1 MMRLKSGASKKEEGN
16 NVTNTSD
23 GFVPR
28 YDAGSP
34 SMANSGRIPAQPD
47 APGDVWKGMGGMEPN
62 DDTLSGMEIPLYTV
76 ADGGAADTDAEMAQA
91 LRPPHKR
98 VWLIVLLS
106 ILGVIV
112 VAAVAGFFTA
122 RWYYQDKAAPGI
134 TFAGVSVAG
143 QNRAQLADTV
153 KQAVNATKITVTDQQ
168 GNTVTAS
175 LKDLGVTVN
184 EQQTVSELVS
194 AKNANPFMRI
204 NPFAKQSVKLA
215 ATTDKLALSE
225 YLTGKLI
232 TPDQQAIASTISYD
246 DASSKFVV
254 NAGRGGQ
261 TPVIDTVTKAVDQA
275 IDQPGSVRTASVSY
289 TQTDMPISE
298 AAAAQAA
305 DQANAG
311 LALTVTVNNGDAT
324 TYKIPAATIASWTT
338 TTADP
343 AKGTIAVSYNKQAIS
358 EYMAGELGQHLNQ
371 TKTNQVDLVDASG
384 NVIMTK
390 TKGVNGVAIKDTA
403 TVADQVYSAL
413 SGNRSA
419 TLTVASDVT
428 KFDTEQ
434 QKVTWK
440 IVVDRSKQTATVY
453 NNDQVV
459 QTFNVCTGKTGKHE
473 TTPGNYF
480 IYLKYKVQDMR
491 GSNDDGS
498 RYLTPGVK
506 WISYFNGGQGFH
518 TANWNASGIAS
529 GDPTGHG
536 SHGCVNMNEADAK
549 WIYDNCPEGTLVQVV
564 GAQPTSP
571 VR

>member
-1 MMRLKSGASKKEEGN
+1 MPR
-16 NVTNTSD
+16 NTR
-23 GFVPR
+23 V
-28 YDAGSP
+28 
-34 SMANSGRIPAQPD
+34 PAQPD
-47 APGDVWKGMGGMEPN
+47 VPGDIWKTNLAADAADAADVN
-62 DDTLSGMEIPLYTV
+62 DDTLSGMEIPLYAISDAGNGN
-76 ADGGAADTDAEMAQA
+76 ADDEMATA

-98 VWLIVLLS
+98 PWLRILLIVLAVLA
-106 ILGVIV
+106 

-122 RWYYQDKAAPGI
+122 RWYYQDKAAPGVM
-134 TFAGVSVAG
+134 FAGASVAG
-143 QNRAQLADTV
+143 QNSEQLAATV
-153 KQAVNATKITVTDQQ
+153 KSAVENTKITVTDSQ
-168 GNTVTAS
+168 GNAVTAS
-175 LKDLGVTVN
+175 LKDLGVNVN
-184 EQQTVSELVS
+184 QKQTVSALIA
-194 AKNANPFMRI
+194 AKDSNPFVRI
-204 NPFAKQSVKLA
+204 NPFSKQNVKLS
-215 ATTDKLALSE
+215 ATADKLALSQ

-232 TPDQQAIASTISYD
+232 PNDSQAIASTIAYD
-246 DASSKFVV
+246 QTSQKFTVTV
-254 NAGRGGQ
+254 GRGGQ
-261 TPVIDTVTKAVDQA
+261 APVTDSVVKA
-275 IDQPGSVRTASVSY
+275 IDQALDTPGTTRTANITY

-298 AAAAQAA
+298 AAATTAA

-311 LALTVTVNNGDAT
+311 LGLSITINNGDAT
-324 TYKIPAATIASWTT
+324 TYKIPAATIASWTV

-358 EYMAGELGQHLNQ
+358 DYMNGELGNHLNQ
-371 TKTNQVDLVDASG
+371 TKTNQVDLVDTSG

-390 TKGVNGVAIKDTA
+390 TKGMNGVTIKDTA

-413 SGNRSA
+413 SANRSA

-434 QKVTWK
+434 QTVTWK

-480 IYLKYKVQDMR
+480 IYLKYQVQDMR
-491 GSNDDGS
+491 GTNDDGS
-498 RYLTPGVK
+498 QYLSPGVK
-506 WISYFNGGQGFH
+506 WVSYFNGGQGFH
-518 TANWNASGIAS
+518 TANWNAAGIAS

-549 WIYDNCPEGTLVQVV
+549 WIYDNCPDGTLVQVV
-564 GAQPTSP
+564 GAQPTAP

>member
-1 MMRLKSGASKKEEGN
+1 MDRKGI
-16 NVTNTSD
+16 NVTNTFD
-23 GFVPR
+23 GSVPR
-28 YDAGSP
+28 YGVGGPDMP
-34 SMANSGRIPAQPD
+34 RNTRVPAQPD
-47 APGDVWKGMGGMEPN
+47 APGDIWKTNLAADAADAADVN
-62 DDTLSGMEIPLYTV
+62 DDTLSGMEIPLYAISDAGNGN
-76 ADGGAADTDAEMAQA
+76 ADDDMATA

-98 VWLIVLLS
+98 LWLRILLIVLEVLA
-106 ILGVIV
+106 

-122 RWYYQDKAAPGI
+122 RWYYQDKAAPGVM
-134 TFAGVSVAG
+134 FAGASVAG
-143 QNRAQLADTV
+143 QNSEQLAATV
-153 KQAVNATKITVTDQQ
+153 KSAVENTKITVTDSQ

-175 LKDLGVTVN
+175 LKDLGVNVN
-184 EQQTVSELVS
+184 QKQTVSALIA
-194 AKNANPFMRI
+194 AKDSNPFVRI
-204 NPFAKQSVKLA
+204 NPFSKQNVKLS
-215 ATTDKLALSE
+215 ATADKLALSQ

-232 TPDQQAIASTISYD
+232 PNDSQAIASTIAYD
-246 DASSKFVV
+246 QTSQKFTVTV
-254 NAGRGGQ
+254 GRGGQ
-261 TPVIDTVTKAVDQA
+261 APVTDNVVKA
-275 IDQPGSVRTASVSY
+275 IDQALDTPGTTRTASITY

-298 AAAAQAA
+298 AAATTAA

-311 LALTVTVNNGDAT
+311 LGLSITINNGDAT
-324 TYKIPAATIASWTT
+324 TYKIPAATIASWTV

-358 EYMAGELGQHLNQ
+358 DYMNGELGNHLNQ
-371 TKTNQVDLVDASG
+371 TKTNQVDLVDTSG

-413 SGNRSA
+413 SANRSA

-480 IYLKYKVQDMR
+480 IYLKYQVQDMR
-491 GSNDDGS
+491 GTNDDGS
-498 RYLTPGVK
+498 QYLSKGVK
-506 WISYFNGGQGFH
+506 WVSYFNGGQGFH
-518 TANWNASGIAS
+518 TAGWNAAGIAS

-549 WIYDNCPEGTLVQVV
+549 WIYDNCPDGTLVQVV
-564 GAQPTSP
+564 GAQPTAP

>member
-1 MMRLKSGASKKEEGN
+1 MPR
-16 NVTNTSD
+16 NT
-23 GFVPR
+23 R
-28 YDAGSP
+28 
-34 SMANSGRIPAQPD
+34 MPAQPD
-47 APGDVWKGMGGMEPN
+47 VPGDIWKTNLAADAADAADVN
-62 DDTLSGMEIPLYTV
+62 DDTLSGMEIPLYAISDAGNGN
-76 ADGGAADTDAEMAQA
+76 ADDEMATA

-98 VWLIVLLS
+98 PWLRILLIVLAVLA
-106 ILGVIV
+106 

-122 RWYYQDKAAPGI
+122 RWYYQDKAAPGVM
-134 TFAGVSVAG
+134 FAGASVAG
-143 QNRAQLADTV
+143 QNSEQLAATV
-153 KQAVNATKITVTDQQ
+153 KSAVENTKITVTDSQ
-168 GNTVTAS
+168 GNAVTAS
-175 LKDLGVTVN
+175 LKDLGVNVN
-184 EQQTVSELVS
+184 QKQTVSALIA
-194 AKNANPFMRI
+194 AKDSNPFVRI
-204 NPFAKQSVKLA
+204 NPFSKQNVKLS
-215 ATTDKLALSE
+215 ATADKLALSQ

-232 TPDQQAIASTISYD
+232 PNDSQAIASTIAYD
-246 DASSKFVV
+246 QTSQKFTVTV
-254 NAGRGGQ
+254 GRGGQ
-261 TPVIDTVTKAVDQA
+261 APVTDSVVKAMDQA
-275 IDQPGSVRTASVSY
+275 LDTPGTTRTASITY

-298 AAAAQAA
+298 AAATTAA

-311 LALTVTVNNGDAT
+311 LGLSITINNGDAT
-324 TYKIPAATIASWTT
+324 TYKIPAATIASWTV

-358 EYMAGELGQHLNQ
+358 DYMNGELCNHLNQ
-371 TKTNQVDLVDASG
+371 TKTNQVDLVDTSG

-390 TKGVNGVAIKDTA
+390 TKGMNGVTIKDTA

-413 SGNRSA
+413 SANRSA

-434 QKVTWK
+434 QTVTWK

-480 IYLKYKVQDMR
+480 IYLKYQVQDMR
-491 GSNDDGS
+491 GTNDDGS
-498 RYLTPGVK
+498 QYLSPGVK
-506 WISYFNGGQGFH
+506 WVSYFNGGQGFH
-518 TANWNASGIAS
+518 TANWNAAGIAS

-549 WIYDNCPEGTLVQVV
+549 WIYDNCPDGTLVQVV
-564 GAQPTSP
+564 GAQPTAP

>member
-1 MMRLKSGASKKEEGN
+1 MDRKGI
-16 NVTNTSD
+16 NVTNTFD
-23 GFVPR
+23 GSVPR
-28 YDAGSP
+28 YGVGGPDMP
-34 SMANSGRIPAQPD
+34 RNTRVPAQPD
-47 APGDVWKGMGGMEPN
+47 VPGDIWKTNLAADAADAADVN
-62 DDTLSGMEIPLYTV
+62 DDTLSGMEIPLYAISDAGNGN
-76 ADGGAADTDAEMAQA
+76 ADDEMATA

-98 VWLIVLLS
+98 LWLRILLIVLAVLA
-106 ILGVIV
+106 

-122 RWYYQDKAAPGI
+122 RWYYQDKAAPGVM
-134 TFAGVSVAG
+134 FAGASVAG
-143 QNRAQLADTV
+143 QNSEQLAATV
-153 KQAVNATKITVTDQQ
+153 KSAVENTKITVTDSQ
-168 GNTVTAS
+168 GNAVTAS
-175 LKDLGVTVN
+175 LKDLGVNVN
-184 EQQTVSELVS
+184 QKQTVSALIA
-194 AKNANPFMRI
+194 AKDSNPFVRI
-204 NPFAKQSVKLA
+204 NPFNKQNVKLS
-215 ATTDKLALSE
+215 ATADKLALSQ

-232 TPDQQAIASTISYD
+232 PNDSQAIASTIAYD
-246 DASSKFVV
+246 QTSQKFTVTV
-254 NAGRGGQ
+254 GRGGQ
-261 TPVIDTVTKAVDQA
+261 APVTDNVVKA
-275 IDQPGSVRTASVSY
+275 IDQALDTPGTTRTASITY

-298 AAAAQAA
+298 AAATTAA

-311 LALTVTVNNGDAT
+311 LGLSITINNGDAT
-324 TYKIPAATIASWTT
+324 TYKIPAATIASWTV

-358 EYMAGELGQHLNQ
+358 DYMNGELGNHLNQ
-371 TKTNQVDLVDASG
+371 TKTNQVDLVDTSG

-413 SGNRSA
+413 SANRSA

-480 IYLKYKVQDMR
+480 IYLKYQVQDMR
-491 GSNDDGS
+491 GTNDDGS
-498 RYLTPGVK
+498 QYLSKGVK
-506 WISYFNGGQGFH
+506 WVSYFNGGQGFH
-518 TANWNASGIAS
+518 TAGWNAAGIAS

-549 WIYDNCPEGTLVQVV
+549 WIYDNCPDGTLVQVV
-564 GAQPTSP
+564 GAQPTAP

>member
-1 MMRLKSGASKKEEGN
+1 MDRKGI
-16 NVTNTSD
+16 NVTNTFD
-23 GFVPR
+23 GSVPR
-28 YDAGSP
+28 YGVGGPDMP
-34 SMANSGRIPAQPD
+34 RNTRVPVQPD
-47 APGDVWKGMGGMEPN
+47 VPGDIWKTNLAADAADAADVN
-62 DDTLSGMEIPLYTV
+62 DDTLSGMEIPLYAISDAGNGN
-76 ADGGAADTDAEMAQA
+76 ADDEMATA

-98 VWLIVLLS
+98 PWLRILLIVLAVLA
-106 ILGVIV
+106 

-122 RWYYQDKAAPGI
+122 RWYYQDKAAPGVM
-134 TFAGVSVAG
+134 FAGASVAG
-143 QNRAQLADTV
+143 QNSEQLAATV
-153 KQAVNATKITVTDQQ
+153 KSAVENTKITVTDSQ
-168 GNTVTAS
+168 GNAVTAS
-175 LKDLGVTVN
+175 LKDLGVNVN
-184 EQQTVSELVS
+184 QKQTVSALIA
-194 AKNANPFMRI
+194 AKDSNPFVRI
-204 NPFAKQSVKLA
+204 NPFSKQNVKLS
-215 ATTDKLALSE
+215 ATADKLALSQ

-232 TPDQQAIASTISYD
+232 PNDSQAIASTIAYD
-246 DASSKFVV
+246 QTSQKFTVTV
-254 NAGRGGQ
+254 GRGGQ
-261 TPVIDTVTKAVDQA
+261 APVTDSVVKA
-275 IDQPGSVRTASVSY
+275 IDQALDTPGTTRTASITY

-298 AAAAQAA
+298 AAATTAA

-311 LALTVTVNNGDAT
+311 LGLSITINNGDAT
-324 TYKIPAATIASWTT
+324 TYKIPAATIASWTV

-358 EYMAGELGQHLNQ
+358 DYMNGELGNHLNQ
-371 TKTNQVDLVDASG
+371 TKTNQVDLVDTSG

-390 TKGVNGVAIKDTA
+390 TKGMNGVTIKDTA

-413 SGNRSA
+413 SANRSA

-434 QKVTWK
+434 QTVTWK

-480 IYLKYKVQDMR
+480 IYLKYQVQDMR
-491 GSNDDGS
+491 GTNDDGS
-498 RYLTPGVK
+498 QYLSPGVK
-506 WISYFNGGQGFH
+506 WVSYFNGGQGFH
-518 TANWNASGIAS
+518 TANWNAAGIAS

-549 WIYDNCPEGTLVQVV
+549 WIYDNCPDGTLVQVV
-564 GAQPTSP
+564 GAQPTAP

>member
-1 MMRLKSGASKKEEGN
+1 
-16 NVTNTSD
+16 
-23 GFVPR
+23 
-28 YDAGSP
+28 
-34 SMANSGRIPAQPD
+34 MANSGRIPAQPD
-47 APGDVWKGMGGMEPN
+47 APGDVWKGIGGMEPN
-62 DDTLSGMEIPLYTV
+62 DDTLSGMEIPLYNV

-168 GNTVTAS
+168 SNTVTAS

-261 TPVIDTVTKAVDQA
+261 TPVIDTVTKAVDQS

>member
-1 MMRLKSGASKKEEGN
+1 
-16 NVTNTSD
+16 
-23 GFVPR
+23 
-28 YDAGSP
+28 
-34 SMANSGRIPAQPD
+34 MANFGRIPAQPD

-358 EYMAGELGQHLNQ
+358 EYMAGELGRHLNQ

>member
-1 MMRLKSGASKKEEGN
+1 MDRKGI
-16 NVTNTSD
+16 NVTNTFD
-23 GFVPR
+23 GSVPR
-28 YDAGSP
+28 YGVGGPDMP
-34 SMANSGRIPAQPD
+34 RNTRVPAQPD
-47 APGDVWKGMGGMEPN
+47 APGDIWKTNLAADAADAADVN
-62 DDTLSGMEIPLYTV
+62 DDTLSGMEIPLYAISDAGNGN
-76 ADGGAADTDAEMAQA
+76 ADDDMATA

-98 VWLIVLLS
+98 LWLRILLIVLAVLA
-106 ILGVIV
+106 

-122 RWYYQDKAAPGI
+122 RWYYQDKAAPGVM
-134 TFAGVSVAG
+134 FAGASVAG
-143 QNRAQLADTV
+143 QNSEQLAATV
-153 KQAVNATKITVTDQQ
+153 KSAVENTKITVTDSQ
-168 GNTVTAS
+168 GNAVTAS
-175 LKDLGVTVN
+175 LKDLGVNVN
-184 EQQTVSELVS
+184 QKQTVSALIA
-194 AKNANPFMRI
+194 AKDSNPFVRI
-204 NPFAKQSVKLA
+204 NPFSKQNVKLS
-215 ATTDKLALSE
+215 ATADKLALSQ

-232 TPDQQAIASTISYD
+232 PNDSQAIASTIAYD
-246 DASSKFVV
+246 QTSQKFTVTV
-254 NAGRGGQ
+254 GRGGQ
-261 TPVIDTVTKAVDQA
+261 APVTDNVVKA
-275 IDQPGSVRTASVSY
+275 IDQALDTPGTTRTASITY

-298 AAAAQAA
+298 AAATTAA

-311 LALTVTVNNGDAT
+311 LGLSITINNGDAT
-324 TYKIPAATIASWTT
+324 TYKIPVATIASWTV

-358 EYMAGELGQHLNQ
+358 DYMNGELGNHLNQ
-371 TKTNQVDLVDASG
+371 TKTNQVDLVDTSG

-413 SGNRSA
+413 SANRSA

-480 IYLKYKVQDMR
+480 IYLKYQVQDMR
-491 GSNDDGS
+491 GTNDDGS
-498 RYLTPGVK
+498 QYLSKGVK
-506 WISYFNGGQGFH
+506 WVSYFNGGQGFH
-518 TANWNASGIAS
+518 TAGWNAAGIAS

-549 WIYDNCPEGTLVQVV
+549 WIYDNCPDGTLVQVV
-564 GAQPTSP
+564 GAQPTAP

>member
-1 MMRLKSGASKKEEGN
+1 MDRKGI
-16 NVTNTSD
+16 NVTNTFD
-23 GFVPR
+23 GSVPR
-28 YDAGSP
+28 YGVGGPDMP
-34 SMANSGRIPAQPD
+34 RNTRVPAQPD
-47 APGDVWKGMGGMEPN
+47 APGDIWKTNLAADAADAADVN
-62 DDTLSGMEIPLYTV
+62 DDTLSGMEIPLYAISDAGNGN
-76 ADGGAADTDAEMAQA
+76 ADDDMATA

-98 VWLIVLLS
+98 LWLRILLIVLAVLA
-106 ILGVIV
+106 

-122 RWYYQDKAAPGI
+122 RWYYQDKAAPGVM
-134 TFAGVSVAG
+134 FAGASVAG
-143 QNRAQLADTV
+143 QNSEQLAATV
-153 KQAVNATKITVTDQQ
+153 KSAVENTKITVTDSQ

-175 LKDLGVTVN
+175 LKDLGVNVN
-184 EQQTVSELVS
+184 QKQTVSALIA
-194 AKNANPFMRI
+194 AKDSNPFVRI
-204 NPFAKQSVKLA
+204 NPFSKQNVKLS
-215 ATTDKLALSE
+215 ATADKLALSQ

-232 TPDQQAIASTISYD
+232 PNDSQAIASTIAYD
-246 DASSKFVV
+246 QTSQKFTVTV
-254 NAGRGGQ
+254 GRGGQ
-261 TPVIDTVTKAVDQA
+261 APVTDNVVKA
-275 IDQPGSVRTASVSY
+275 IDQALDTPGTTRTASITY

-298 AAAAQAA
+298 AAATTAA

-311 LALTVTVNNGDAT
+311 LGLSITINNGDAT
-324 TYKIPAATIASWTT
+324 TYKIPAATIASWTV

-358 EYMAGELGQHLNQ
+358 DYMNGELGNHLNQ
-371 TKTNQVDLVDASG
+371 TKTNQVDLVDTSG

-413 SGNRSA
+413 SANRSA

-434 QKVTWK
+434 QTVTWK

-480 IYLKYKVQDMR
+480 IYLKYQVQDMR
-491 GSNDDGS
+491 GTNDDGS
-498 RYLTPGVK
+498 QYLSPGVK
-506 WISYFNGGQGFH
+506 WVSYFNGGQGFH
-518 TANWNASGIAS
+518 TANWNAAGIAS

-549 WIYDNCPEGTLVQVV
+549 WIYDNCPDGTLVQVV
-564 GAQPTSP
+564 GAQPTAP

>member
-1 MMRLKSGASKKEEGN
+1 MDRKGI
-16 NVTNTSD
+16 NVTNTFD
-23 GFVPR
+23 GSVPR
-28 YDAGSP
+28 YGVGGPDMP
-34 SMANSGRIPAQPD
+34 RNTRVPAQPD
-47 APGDVWKGMGGMEPN
+47 APGDIWKTNLAADAADAADVN
-62 DDTLSGMEIPLYTV
+62 DDTLSGMEIPLYAISYAGNGN
-76 ADGGAADTDAEMAQA
+76 ADDDMATA

-98 VWLIVLLS
+98 LWLRILLIVLAVLA
-106 ILGVIV
+106 

-122 RWYYQDKAAPGI
+122 RWYYQDKAAPGVM
-134 TFAGVSVAG
+134 FAGASVAG
-143 QNRAQLADTV
+143 HNSEQLAATV
-153 KQAVNATKITVTDQQ
+153 KSAVENTKITVTDSQ

-175 LKDLGVTVN
+175 LKDLGVNVN
-184 EQQTVSELVS
+184 QKQTVSALIA
-194 AKNANPFMRI
+194 AKDSNPFVRI
-204 NPFAKQSVKLA
+204 NPFSKQNVKLS
-215 ATTDKLALSE
+215 ATADKLALSQ

-232 TPDQQAIASTISYD
+232 PNDSQAIASTIAYD
-246 DASSKFVV
+246 QTSQKFTVTV
-254 NAGRGGQ
+254 GRGGQ
-261 TPVIDTVTKAVDQA
+261 APVTDSVVKA
-275 IDQPGSVRTASVSY
+275 IDQALDTPGTTRTASITY

-298 AAAAQAA
+298 AAATTAA

-311 LALTVTVNNGDAT
+311 LGLSITINNGDAT
-324 TYKIPAATIASWTT
+324 TYKIPVATIASWTV

-358 EYMAGELGQHLNQ
+358 DYMNGELGNHLNQ
-371 TKTNQVDLVDASG
+371 TKTNQVDLVDTSG

-413 SGNRSA
+413 SANRSA

-480 IYLKYKVQDMR
+480 IYLKYQVQDMR
-491 GSNDDGS
+491 GTNDDGS
-498 RYLTPGVK
+498 QYLSKGVK
-506 WISYFNGGQGFH
+506 WVSYFNGGQGFH
-518 TANWNASGIAS
+518 TAGWNAAGIAS

-549 WIYDNCPEGTLVQVV
+549 WIYDNCPDGTLVQVV
-564 GAQPTSP
+564 GAQPTAP

>member
-1 MMRLKSGASKKEEGN
+1 MPR
-16 NVTNTSD
+16 NTR
-23 GFVPR
+23 V
-28 YDAGSP
+28 
-34 SMANSGRIPAQPD
+34 PAQPD
-47 APGDVWKGMGGMEPN
+47 VPGDIWKTNLAADAADAADVN
-62 DDTLSGMEIPLYTV
+62 DDTLSGMEIPLYAISDAGNGN
-76 ADGGAADTDAEMAQA
+76 ADDDMATA

-98 VWLIVLLS
+98 LWLRILLIVLAVLA
-106 ILGVIV
+106 

-122 RWYYQDKAAPGI
+122 RWYYQDKAAPGVM
-134 TFAGVSVAG
+134 FAGASVAG
-143 QNRAQLADTV
+143 QNSEQLAATV
-153 KQAVNATKITVTDQQ
+153 KSAVENTKITVTDSQ
-168 GNTVTAS
+168 GNAVTAS
-175 LKDLGVTVN
+175 LKDLGVNVN
-184 EQQTVSELVS
+184 QKQTVSALIA
-194 AKNANPFMRI
+194 AKDSNPFVRI
-204 NPFAKQSVKLA
+204 NPFSKQNVKLS
-215 ATTDKLALSE
+215 ATADKLALSQ

-232 TPDQQAIASTISYD
+232 PNDSQAIASTIAYD
-246 DASSKFVV
+246 QTSQKFTVTV
-254 NAGRGGQ
+254 GRGGQ
-261 TPVIDTVTKAVDQA
+261 APVTDSVVKA
-275 IDQPGSVRTASVSY
+275 IDQALDTPGTTRTASITY

-298 AAAAQAA
+298 AAATTAA

-311 LALTVTVNNGDAT
+311 LGLSITINNGDAT
-324 TYKIPAATIASWTT
+324 TYKIPAATIASWTV

-358 EYMAGELGQHLNQ
+358 DYMNGELGNHLNQ
-371 TKTNQVDLVDASG
+371 TKTNQVDLVDTSG

-390 TKGVNGVAIKDTA
+390 TKGMNGVTIKDTA

-413 SGNRSA
+413 SANRSA

-434 QKVTWK
+434 QTVTWK

-480 IYLKYKVQDMR
+480 IYLKYQVQDMR
-491 GSNDDGS
+491 GTNDDGS
-498 RYLTPGVK
+498 QYLSPGVK
-506 WISYFNGGQGFH
+506 WVSYFNGGQGFH
-518 TANWNASGIAS
+518 TANWNAAGIAS

-549 WIYDNCPEGTLVQVV
+549 WIYDNCPDGTLVQVV
-564 GAQPTSP
+564 GAQPTAP

>member
-1 MMRLKSGASKKEEGN
+1 MDRKGI
-16 NVTNTSD
+16 NVTNTFD
-23 GFVPR
+23 GSVPR
-28 YDAGSP
+28 YGVGGPDMP
-34 SMANSGRIPAQPD
+34 RKTRVPAQPD
-47 APGDVWKGMGGMEPN
+47 APGDIWKTNLAADAADAADVN
-62 DDTLSGMEIPLYTV
+62 DDTLSGMEIPLYAISDAGNGD
-76 ADGGAADTDAEMAQA
+76 ADDEMATA

-98 VWLIVLLS
+98 LWLRILLIVFAVLA
-106 ILGVIV
+106 

-122 RWYYQDKAAPGI
+122 RWYYQDKAAPGVM
-134 TFAGVSVAG
+134 FAGASVAG
-143 QNRAQLADTV
+143 QNSEQLAATV
-153 KQAVNATKITVTDQQ
+153 KSAVENTKITVTDSQ

-175 LKDLGVTVN
+175 LKDLGVNVN
-184 EQQTVSELVS
+184 QKQTVSALIA
-194 AKNANPFMRI
+194 AKDSNPFVRI
-204 NPFAKQSVKLA
+204 NPFSKQNVKLV
-215 ATTDKLALSE
+215 ATADKLALSQ

-232 TPDQQAIASTISYD
+232 PNDSQAIASTIAYD
-246 DASSKFVV
+246 QMSQKFTVTV
-254 NAGRGGQ
+254 GRGGQ
-261 TPVIDTVTKAVDQA
+261 APVTDNVVKA
-275 IDQPGSVRTASVSY
+275 IDQALDTPGTTRTASITY

-298 AAAAQAA
+298 AAATTAA

-311 LALTVTVNNGDAT
+311 LGLSITINNGDAT
-324 TYKIPAATIASWTT
+324 TYKIPAATIASWTV

-358 EYMAGELGQHLNQ
+358 DYMNGELGNHLNQ
-371 TKTNQVDLVDASG
+371 TKTNQVDLVDTSG

-390 TKGVNGVAIKDTA
+390 TKGVNGVTIKDTA

-413 SGNRSA
+413 SANRSA

-434 QKVTWK
+434 QTVTWK

-480 IYLKYKVQDMR
+480 IYLKYQVQDMR
-491 GSNDDGS
+491 GTNDDGS
-498 RYLTPGVK
+498 QYLTKGVK

-518 TANWNASGIAS
+518 TAGWNAAGIAS

-549 WIYDNCPEGTLVQVV
+549 WIYDNCPDGTLVQVV
-564 GAQPTSP
+564 GAQPTAP

>member
-1 MMRLKSGASKKEEGN
+1 M
-16 NVTNTSD
+16 TNTFD
-23 GFVPR
+23 GSVPR
-28 YDAGSP
+28 YGVGGPDMP
-34 SMANSGRIPAQPD
+34 RNTRVPAQRD
-47 APGDVWKGMGGMEPN
+47 APGDIWKTNLAADAADLN
-62 DDTLSGMEIPLYTV
+62 DDTLSGMEIPLYAISDAGNGD
-76 ADGGAADTDAEMAQA
+76 ADDDMATA

-98 VWLIVLLS
+98 LWLRILLIVFAVL
-106 ILGVIV
+106 V

-122 RWYYQDKAAPGI
+122 RWYYQDKAAPGVM
-134 TFAGVSVAG
+134 FAGASVAG
-143 QNRAQLADTV
+143 QNSEQLAATV
-153 KQAVNATKITVTDQQ
+153 KSAVENTKITVTDSQ
-168 GNTVTAS
+168 GNTITAS
-175 LKDLGVTVN
+175 LKDLGVNVN
-184 EQQTVSELVS
+184 QKQTVSALIA
-194 AKNANPFMRI
+194 AKDSNPFVRI
-204 NPFAKQSVKLA
+204 NPFNKQNVKLV
-215 ATTDKLALSE
+215 ATTDKLALSQ

-232 TPDQQAIASTISYD
+232 PNDSQAIASTIAYD
-246 DASSKFVV
+246 QTSQKFTVTV
-254 NAGRGGQ
+254 GRGGQ
-261 TPVIDTVTKAVDQA
+261 APVTDNVVKA
-275 IDQPGSVRTASVSY
+275 IDQALDTPGTTRTASITY

-298 AAAAQAA
+298 AAATTAA

-311 LALTVTVNNGDAT
+311 LGLSITINNGDAT
-324 TYKIPAATIASWTT
+324 TYKIPVATIASWTV

-358 EYMAGELGQHLNQ
+358 DYMNGELGNHLNQ
-371 TKTNQVDLVDASG
+371 TKTNQVDLVDTSG
-384 NVIMTK
+384 NVIMTR

-413 SGNRSA
+413 SANRSA

-480 IYLKYKVQDMR
+480 IYLKYQVQDMR
-491 GSNDDGS
+491 GTNDDGS
-498 RYLTPGVK
+498 QYLSKGVK
-506 WISYFNGGQGFH
+506 WVSYFNGGQGFH
-518 TANWNASGIAS
+518 TAGWNAAGIAS

-549 WIYDNCPEGTLVQVV
+549 WIYDNCPDGTLVQVV
-564 GAQPTSP
+564 GAQPTAP

>member
-1 MMRLKSGASKKEEGN
+1 
-16 NVTNTSD
+16 
-23 GFVPR
+23 
-28 YDAGSP
+28 
-34 SMANSGRIPAQPD
+34 MANSDRIPAQPD
-47 APGDVWKGMGGMEPN
+47 APGDVWKGIGGMEPN
-62 DDTLSGMEIPLYTV
+62 DDTLSGMEIPLYAV

-246 DASSKFVV
+246 DVSSKFVV

-343 AKGTIAVSYNKQAIS
+343 AKGTIAVSYNKQAIN

-498 RYLTPGVK
+498 QYLTPGVK

>member
-1 MMRLKSGASKKEEGN
+1 MDRKGI
-16 NVTNTSD
+16 NVTNTFD
-23 GFVPR
+23 GSVPR
-28 YDAGSP
+28 YGVGGPDMP
-34 SMANSGRIPAQPD
+34 RKTRVPAQPD
-47 APGDVWKGMGGMEPN
+47 APGDIWKTNLAADAADAADVN
-62 DDTLSGMEIPLYTV
+62 DDTLSGMEIPLYAISDAGNGD
-76 ADGGAADTDAEMAQA
+76 ADDEMATA

-98 VWLIVLLS
+98 LWLRILLIVFAVLA
-106 ILGVIV
+106 

-122 RWYYQDKAAPGI
+122 RWYYQDKAAPGVM
-134 TFAGVSVAG
+134 FAGASVAG
-143 QNRAQLADTV
+143 QNSEQLAATV
-153 KQAVNATKITVTDQQ
+153 KSAVENTKITVTDSQ

-175 LKDLGVTVN
+175 LKDLGVNVN
-184 EQQTVSELVS
+184 QKQTVSALIA
-194 AKNANPFMRI
+194 AKDSNPFVRI
-204 NPFAKQSVKLA
+204 NPFSKQNVKLV
-215 ATTDKLALSE
+215 ATADKLALSQ

-232 TPDQQAIASTISYD
+232 PNDSQAIASTIAYD
-246 DASSKFVV
+246 QTSQKFTVTV
-254 NAGRGGQ
+254 GRGGQ
-261 TPVIDTVTKAVDQA
+261 APVTDNVVKA
-275 IDQPGSVRTASVSY
+275 IDQALDTPGTTRTASITY

-298 AAAAQAA
+298 AAATTAA

-311 LALTVTVNNGDAT
+311 LGLSITINNGDAT
-324 TYKIPAATIASWTT
+324 TYKIPAATIASWTV

-343 AKGTIAVSYNKQAIS
+343 AKGTIAVSYDKQAIS
-358 EYMAGELGQHLNQ
+358 DYMNGELGNHLNQ
-371 TKTNQVDLVDASG
+371 TKTNQVDLVDTSG

-390 TKGVNGVAIKDTA
+390 TKGVNGVTIKDTA

-413 SGNRSA
+413 SANRSA

-434 QKVTWK
+434 QTVTWK

-480 IYLKYKVQDMR
+480 IYLKYQVQDMR
-491 GSNDDGS
+491 GTNDDGS
-498 RYLTPGVK
+498 QYLTKGVK

-518 TANWNASGIAS
+518 TAGWNAAGIAS

-549 WIYDNCPEGTLVQVV
+549 WIYDNCPDGTLVQVV
-564 GAQPTSP
+564 GAQPTAP

>member
-1 MMRLKSGASKKEEGN
+1 M
-16 NVTNTSD
+16 TNTSD

-28 YDAGSP
+28 YGAGSP

-47 APGDVWKGMGGMEPN
+47 APGDVWKGIGGMEPN

>member
-1 MMRLKSGASKKEEGN
+1 MPR
-16 NVTNTSD
+16 NTR
-23 GFVPR
+23 V
-28 YDAGSP
+28 
-34 SMANSGRIPAQPD
+34 PAQPD
-47 APGDVWKGMGGMEPN
+47 VPGDIWKTNLAADAADAADVN
-62 DDTLSGMEIPLYTV
+62 DDTLSGMEIPLYAISDAGNGN
-76 ADGGAADTDAEMAQA
+76 ADDEMATA

-98 VWLIVLLS
+98 PWLRILLIVLAVLA
-106 ILGVIV
+106 

-122 RWYYQDKAAPGI
+122 RWYYQDKAAPGVM
-134 TFAGVSVAG
+134 FAGASVAG
-143 QNRAQLADTV
+143 QNSEQLAATV
-153 KQAVNATKITVTDQQ
+153 KSAVENTKITVTDSQ
-168 GNTVTAS
+168 GNAVTAS
-175 LKDLGVTVN
+175 LKDLGVNVN
-184 EQQTVSELVS
+184 QKQTVSALIA
-194 AKNANPFMRI
+194 AKDSNPFVRI
-204 NPFAKQSVKLA
+204 NPFSKQNVKLS
-215 ATTDKLALSE
+215 ATADKLALSQ

-232 TPDQQAIASTISYD
+232 PNDSQAIASTIAYD
-246 DASSKFVV
+246 QTSQKFTVTV
-254 NAGRGGQ
+254 GRGGQ
-261 TPVIDTVTKAVDQA
+261 APVTDSVVKA
-275 IDQPGSVRTASVSY
+275 IDQALDTPGTTRTANITY

-298 AAAAQAA
+298 AAATTAA

-311 LALTVTVNNGDAT
+311 LGLSITINNGDAT
-324 TYKIPAATIASWTT
+324 TYKIPAATIASWTV

-358 EYMAGELGQHLNQ
+358 DYMNGELGNHLNQ
-371 TKTNQVDLVDASG
+371 TKTNQVDLVDTSG

-390 TKGVNGVAIKDTA
+390 TKGMNGVTIKDTA

-413 SGNRSA
+413 SANRSA

-434 QKVTWK
+434 QTVTWK

-480 IYLKYKVQDMR
+480 IYLKYQVQDMR
-491 GSNDDGS
+491 GTNDDGS
-498 RYLTPGVK
+498 QYLSSGVK
-506 WISYFNGGQGFH
+506 WVSYFNGGQGFH
-518 TANWNASGIAS
+518 TASWNAAGIAS

-549 WIYDNCPEGTLVQVV
+549 WIYDNCPDGTLVQVV
-564 GAQPTSP
+564 GAQPTAP

>member
-1 MMRLKSGASKKEEGN
+1 
-16 NVTNTSD
+16 
-23 GFVPR
+23 
-28 YDAGSP
+28 
-34 SMANSGRIPAQPD
+34 MANFGRIPAQPD

-62 DDTLSGMEIPLYTV
+62 DDTLSGMEIPLYAV

-143 QNRAQLADTV
+143 RNRAQLADTV

-194 AKNANPFMRI
+194 AKNVNPFMRI

-311 LALTVTVNNGDAT
+311 LALTVTVNNGDVT

-343 AKGTIAVSYNKQAIS
+343 AKGTIAVSYNKQAIN

-498 RYLTPGVK
+498 QYLTPGVK

>member
-1 MMRLKSGASKKEEGN
+1 MDRKGI
-16 NVTNTSD
+16 NVTNTFD
-23 GFVPR
+23 GSVPR
-28 YDAGSP
+28 YGVGGPDMP
-34 SMANSGRIPAQPD
+34 RKTRVPAQPD
-47 APGDVWKGMGGMEPN
+47 APGDIWKTNLAADAADVN
-62 DDTLSGMEIPLYTV
+62 DDTLSGMEIPLYAISDAGNGD
-76 ADGGAADTDAEMAQA
+76 ADDEMATA

-98 VWLIVLLS
+98 LWLRILLIVFAVLA
-106 ILGVIV
+106 

-122 RWYYQDKAAPGI
+122 RWYYQDKAAPGVM
-134 TFAGVSVAG
+134 FAGASVAG
-143 QNRAQLADTV
+143 QNSEQLAATV
-153 KQAVNATKITVTDQQ
+153 KSAVENTKITVTDSQ

-175 LKDLGVTVN
+175 LKDLGVNVN
-184 EQQTVSELVS
+184 QKQTVSALIA
-194 AKNANPFMRI
+194 AKDSNPFVRS
-204 NPFAKQSVKLA
+204 NPFSKQNVKLV
-215 ATTDKLALSE
+215 ATTDKLALSQ

-232 TPDQQAIASTISYD
+232 PNDSQAIASTIAYD
-246 DASSKFVV
+246 QTSQKFTVTV
-254 NAGRGGQ
+254 GRGGQ
-261 TPVIDTVTKAVDQA
+261 APVTDNVVKA
-275 IDQPGSVRTASVSY
+275 IDQALDTPGTTRTASITY

-298 AAAAQAA
+298 AAATTAA

-311 LALTVTVNNGDAT
+311 LGLSITINNGDAT
-324 TYKIPAATIASWTT
+324 TYKIPAATIASWTV

-343 AKGTIAVSYNKQAIS
+343 AKGTIAVSYDKQAIS
-358 EYMAGELGQHLNQ
+358 DYMNGELGNHLNQ
-371 TKTNQVDLVDASG
+371 TKTNQVDLVDTSG

-390 TKGVNGVAIKDTA
+390 TKGVNGVTIKDTA

-413 SGNRSA
+413 SANRSA

-428 KFDTEQ
+428 KFDNEQ

-480 IYLKYKVQDMR
+480 IYLKYQVQDMR
-491 GSNDDGS
+491 GTNDDGS
-498 RYLTPGVK
+498 QYLTKGVK

-518 TANWNASGIAS
+518 TAGWNAAGIAS

-549 WIYDNCPEGTLVQVV
+549 WIYDNCPDGTLVQVV
-564 GAQPTSP
+564 GAQPTAP

>member
-1 MMRLKSGASKKEEGN
+1 
-16 NVTNTSD
+16 
-23 GFVPR
+23 
-28 YDAGSP
+28 
-34 SMANSGRIPAQPD
+34 MANSGRIPAQPD

-261 TPVIDTVTKAVDQA
+261 TPVVDTVTKAVDQA

>member
-1 MMRLKSGASKKEEGN
+1 MDRKGI
-16 NVTNTSD
+16 NVTNTFD
-23 GFVPR
+23 GSVPR
-28 YDAGSP
+28 YGVGGPDMP
-34 SMANSGRIPAQPD
+34 RNTRVPAQPD
-47 APGDVWKGMGGMEPN
+47 VPGDIWKTNLAADAADAADVN
-62 DDTLSGMEIPLYTV
+62 DDTLSGMEIPLYAISDAGNGN
-76 ADGGAADTDAEMAQA
+76 ADDEMATA

-98 VWLIVLLS
+98 PWLRILLIVLAVLA
-106 ILGVIV
+106 

-122 RWYYQDKAAPGI
+122 RWYYQDKAAPGVM
-134 TFAGVSVAG
+134 FAGASVAG
-143 QNRAQLADTV
+143 QNSEQLAATV
-153 KQAVNATKITVTDQQ
+153 KSAVENTKITVTDSQ
-168 GNTVTAS
+168 GNAVTAS
-175 LKDLGVTVN
+175 LKDLGVNVN
-184 EQQTVSELVS
+184 QKQTVSALIA
-194 AKNANPFMRI
+194 AKDSNPFVRI
-204 NPFAKQSVKLA
+204 NPFSKQNVKLS
-215 ATTDKLALSE
+215 ATADKLALSQ

-232 TPDQQAIASTISYD
+232 PNDSQAIASTIAYD
-246 DASSKFVV
+246 QTSQKFTVTV
-254 NAGRGGQ
+254 GRGGQ
-261 TPVIDTVTKAVDQA
+261 APVTDSVVKA
-275 IDQPGSVRTASVSY
+275 IDQALDTPGTTRTASITY

-298 AAAAQAA
+298 AAATTAA

-311 LALTVTVNNGDAT
+311 LGLSITINNGDAT
-324 TYKIPAATIASWTT
+324 TYKIPAATIASWTV

-358 EYMAGELGQHLNQ
+358 DYMNGELGNHLNQ
-371 TKTNQVDLVDASG
+371 TKTNQVDLVDTSG

-390 TKGVNGVAIKDTA
+390 TKGMNGVTIKDTA

-413 SGNRSA
+413 SANRSA

-434 QKVTWK
+434 QTVTWK

-480 IYLKYKVQDMR
+480 IYLKYQVQDMR
-491 GSNDDGS
+491 GTNDDGS
-498 RYLTPGVK
+498 QYLSSGVK
-506 WISYFNGGQGFH
+506 WVSYFNGGQGFH
-518 TANWNASGIAS
+518 TANWNAAGIAS

-549 WIYDNCPEGTLVQVV
+549 WIYDNCPDGTLVQVV
-564 GAQPTSP
+564 GAQPTAP

>member
-1 MMRLKSGASKKEEGN
+1 
-16 NVTNTSD
+16 
-23 GFVPR
+23 
-28 YDAGSP
+28 
-34 SMANSGRIPAQPD
+34 MANSGRIPAQPD
-47 APGDVWKGMGGMEPN
+47 APGDDWKGMGGMEPN
-62 DDTLSGMEIPLYTV
+62 DDTLSGMEIPLYDV

-358 EYMAGELGQHLNQ
+358 EYMAGELGRHLNQ

>member
-1 MMRLKSGASKKEEGN
+1 
-16 NVTNTSD
+16 
-23 GFVPR
+23 
-28 YDAGSP
+28 
-34 SMANSGRIPAQPD
+34 MANSGRIPAQPD
-47 APGDVWKGMGGMEPN
+47 APGDVWKGIGGMEPN

-194 AKNANPFMRI
+194 AKNANSFMRI

-275 IDQPGSVRTASVSY
+275 IDQPGSVHTASVSY

>member
-1 MMRLKSGASKKEEGN
+1 M
-16 NVTNTSD
+16 TNTSD

-28 YDAGSP
+28 YGAGSP
-34 SMANSGRIPAQPD
+34 SMANFGRIPAQPD

-62 DDTLSGMEIPLYTV
+62 DDTLSGMEIPLYAV

-153 KQAVNATKITVTDQQ
+153 KQAVNATKIAVTDQQ

-311 LALTVTVNNGDAT
+311 LALTVTVNNGDVT

-343 AKGTIAVSYNKQAIS
+343 AKGTIAVSYNKQAIN

-498 RYLTPGVK
+498 QYLTPGVK

>member
-1 MMRLKSGASKKEEGN
+1 
-16 NVTNTSD
+16 
-23 GFVPR
+23 
-28 YDAGSP
+28 
-34 SMANSGRIPAQPD
+34 MANSGRIPAQPD

-275 IDQPGSVRTASVSY
+275 IDQPGSVHTASVSY

>member
-1 MMRLKSGASKKEEGN
+1 MPR
-16 NVTNTSD
+16 NTR
-23 GFVPR
+23 V
-28 YDAGSP
+28 
-34 SMANSGRIPAQPD
+34 PAQPD
-47 APGDVWKGMGGMEPN
+47 VPGDIWKTNLAADAADAADVN
-62 DDTLSGMEIPLYTV
+62 DDTLSGMEIPLYAISDAGNGN
-76 ADGGAADTDAEMAQA
+76 ADDEMATA

-98 VWLIVLLS
+98 PWLRILLIVLAVLA
-106 ILGVIV
+106 

-122 RWYYQDKAAPGI
+122 RWYYQDKAAPGVM
-134 TFAGVSVAG
+134 FAGASVAG
-143 QNRAQLADTV
+143 QNSEQLAATV
-153 KQAVNATKITVTDQQ
+153 KSAVENTKITVTDSQ
-168 GNTVTAS
+168 GNAVTAS
-175 LKDLGVTVN
+175 LKDLGVNVN
-184 EQQTVSELVS
+184 QKQTVSALIA
-194 AKNANPFMRI
+194 AKDSNPFVRI
-204 NPFAKQSVKLA
+204 NPFNKQNVKLS
-215 ATTDKLALSE
+215 ATADKLALSQ

-232 TPDQQAIASTISYD
+232 PNDSQAIASTIAYD
-246 DASSKFVV
+246 QTSQKFTVTV
-254 NAGRGGQ
+254 GRGGQ
-261 TPVIDTVTKAVDQA
+261 APVTDSVVKA
-275 IDQPGSVRTASVSY
+275 IDQALDTPGTTRTASITY

-298 AAAAQAA
+298 AAATTAA

-311 LALTVTVNNGDAT
+311 LGLSITINNGDAT
-324 TYKIPAATIASWTT
+324 TYKIPAATIASWTV

-358 EYMAGELGQHLNQ
+358 DYMNGELGNHLNQ
-371 TKTNQVDLVDASG
+371 TKTNQVDLVDTSG

-390 TKGVNGVAIKDTA
+390 TKGVNGVTIKDTA

-413 SGNRSA
+413 SANRSA

-434 QKVTWK
+434 QTVTWK

-480 IYLKYKVQDMR
+480 IYLKYQVQDMR
-491 GSNDDGS
+491 GTNDDGS
-498 RYLTPGVK
+498 QYLSSGVK
-506 WISYFNGGQGFH
+506 WVSYFNGGQGFH
-518 TANWNASGIAS
+518 TANWNAAGIAS

-549 WIYDNCPEGTLVQVV
+549 WIYDNCPDGTLVQVV
-564 GAQPTSP
+564 GAQPTAP

>member
-1 MMRLKSGASKKEEGN
+1 
-16 NVTNTSD
+16 
-23 GFVPR
+23 
-28 YDAGSP
+28 
-34 SMANSGRIPAQPD
+34 MANSDRIPAQPD
-47 APGDVWKGMGGMEPN
+47 APGDVWKGIGGMEPN
-62 DDTLSGMEIPLYTV
+62 DDTLSGMEIPLYAV

-246 DASSKFVV
+246 DVSSKFVV

-311 LALTVTVNNGDAT
+311 LALTVTVNNGDVT

-343 AKGTIAVSYNKQAIS
+343 AKGTIAVSYNKQAIN

-498 RYLTPGVK
+498 QYLTPGVK

>member
-1 MMRLKSGASKKEEGN
+1 
-16 NVTNTSD
+16 
-23 GFVPR
+23 
-28 YDAGSP
+28 
-34 SMANSGRIPAQPD
+34 MANSDRIPAQPD
-47 APGDVWKGMGGMEPN
+47 APGDVWKGIGGIEPN

-232 TPDQQAIASTISYD
+232 TPDLQAIASTISYD

>member
-1 MMRLKSGASKKEEGN
+1 MDRKGI
-16 NVTNTSD
+16 NVTNTFD
-23 GFVPR
+23 GSVPR
-28 YDAGSP
+28 YGVGGPDMP
-34 SMANSGRIPAQPD
+34 RKTRVPAQPD
-47 APGDVWKGMGGMEPN
+47 APGDIWKTNLAADAADAADVN
-62 DDTLSGMEIPLYTV
+62 DDTLSGMEIPLYAISDAGNGD
-76 ADGGAADTDAEMAQA
+76 ADDEMATA

-98 VWLIVLLS
+98 LWLRILLIVFAVLA
-106 ILGVIV
+106 

-122 RWYYQDKAAPGI
+122 RWYYQDKAAPGVM
-134 TFAGVSVAG
+134 FAGASVAG
-143 QNRAQLADTV
+143 QNSEQLAATV
-153 KQAVNATKITVTDQQ
+153 KSAVENTKITVTDSQ

-175 LKDLGVTVN
+175 LKDLGVNVN
-184 EQQTVSELVS
+184 QKQTVSALIA
-194 AKNANPFMRI
+194 AKDSNPFVRS
-204 NPFAKQSVKLA
+204 NPFSKQNVKLA
-215 ATTDKLALSE
+215 ATTDKLALSQ

-232 TPDQQAIASTISYD
+232 PNDSQAIASTIAYD
-246 DASSKFVV
+246 QMSQKFTVTV
-254 NAGRGGQ
+254 GRGGQ
-261 TPVIDTVTKAVDQA
+261 APVTDNVVKA
-275 IDQPGSVRTASVSY
+275 IDQALDTPGTTRTASVTY

-298 AAAAQAA
+298 AAATTAA

-311 LALTVTVNNGDAT
+311 LGLSITINNGDAT
-324 TYKIPAATIASWTT
+324 TYKIPAATIASWTV

-343 AKGTIAVSYNKQAIS
+343 AKGTIAVSYDKQAIS
-358 EYMAGELGQHLNQ
+358 DYMNGELGNHLNQ
-371 TKTNQVDLVDASG
+371 TKTNQVDLVDTSG

-390 TKGVNGVAIKDTA
+390 TKGVNGVTIKDTA

-413 SGNRSA
+413 SANRSA

-480 IYLKYKVQDMR
+480 IYLKYQVQDMR
-491 GSNDDGS
+491 GTNDDGS
-498 RYLTPGVK
+498 QYLTKGVK

-518 TANWNASGIAS
+518 TAGWNAAGIAS

-549 WIYDNCPEGTLVQVV
+549 WIYDNCPDGTLVQVV
-564 GAQPTSP
+564 GAQPTAP

>member
-1 MMRLKSGASKKEEGN
+1 M
-16 NVTNTSD
+16 
-23 GFVPR
+23 PR
-28 YDAGSP
+28 KT
-34 SMANSGRIPAQPD
+34 RVPAQPD
-47 APGDVWKGMGGMEPN
+47 APGDIWKTNLAADAADVN
-62 DDTLSGMEIPLYTV
+62 DDTLSGMEIPLYAISDAGNGD
-76 ADGGAADTDAEMAQA
+76 ADDEMATA

-98 VWLIVLLS
+98 LWLRILLIVFAVLA
-106 ILGVIV
+106 

-122 RWYYQDKAAPGI
+122 RWYYQDKAAPGVM
-134 TFAGVSVAG
+134 FAGASVAG
-143 QNRAQLADTV
+143 QNSEQLAATV
-153 KQAVNATKITVTDQQ
+153 KSAVENTKITVTDSQ

-175 LKDLGVTVN
+175 LKDLGVNVN
-184 EQQTVSELVS
+184 QKQTVSALIA
-194 AKNANPFMRI
+194 AKDSNPFVRI
-204 NPFAKQSVKLA
+204 NPFSKQNVKLV
-215 ATTDKLALSE
+215 ATADKLALSQ

-232 TPDQQAIASTISYD
+232 PNDSQAIASTIAYD
-246 DASSKFVV
+246 QTSQKFTVTV
-254 NAGRGGQ
+254 GRGGQ
-261 TPVIDTVTKAVDQA
+261 APVTDNVVKA
-275 IDQPGSVRTASVSY
+275 IDQALDTPGTTRTASITY

-298 AAAAQAA
+298 AAATTAA

-311 LALTVTVNNGDAT
+311 LGLSITINNGDAT
-324 TYKIPAATIASWTT
+324 TYKIPAATIASWTV

-343 AKGTIAVSYNKQAIS
+343 AKGTIAVSYDKQAIS
-358 EYMAGELGQHLNQ
+358 DYMNGELGNHLNQ
-371 TKTNQVDLVDASG
+371 TKTNQVDLVDTSG

-390 TKGVNGVAIKDTA
+390 TKGVNGVTIKDTA

-413 SGNRSA
+413 SANRSA

-480 IYLKYKVQDMR
+480 IYLKYQVQDMR
-491 GSNDDGS
+491 GTNDDGS
-498 RYLTPGVK
+498 QYLTKGVK

-518 TANWNASGIAS
+518 TAGWNAAGIAS

-549 WIYDNCPEGTLVQVV
+549 WIYDNCPDGTLVQVV
-564 GAQPTSP
+564 GAQPTAP

>member
-1 MMRLKSGASKKEEGN
+1 MDRKGI
-16 NVTNTSD
+16 NVTNTFD
-23 GFVPR
+23 GSVPR
-28 YDAGSP
+28 YGVGGPDMP
-34 SMANSGRIPAQPD
+34 RNTRVPAQPD
-47 APGDVWKGMGGMEPN
+47 APGDIWKTNLAADAADAADVN
-62 DDTLSGMEIPLYTV
+62 DDTLSGMEIPLYAISDAGNGN
-76 ADGGAADTDAEMAQA
+76 ADDDMATA

-98 VWLIVLLS
+98 LWLRILLIVLAVLA
-106 ILGVIV
+106 

-122 RWYYQDKAAPGI
+122 RWYYQDKAAPGVM
-134 TFAGVSVAG
+134 FAGASVAG
-143 QNRAQLADTV
+143 QNSEQLAATV
-153 KQAVNATKITVTDQQ
+153 KSAVENTKITVTDSQ

-175 LKDLGVTVN
+175 LKDLGVNVN
-184 EQQTVSELVS
+184 QKQTVSALIA
-194 AKNANPFMRI
+194 AKDSNPFVRI
-204 NPFAKQSVKLA
+204 NPFSKQNVKLS
-215 ATTDKLALSE
+215 ATADKLALSQ

-232 TPDQQAIASTISYD
+232 PNDSQAIASTIAYD
-246 DASSKFVV
+246 QTSQKFTVTV
-254 NAGRGGQ
+254 GRGGQ
-261 TPVIDTVTKAVDQA
+261 APVTDSVVKA
-275 IDQPGSVRTASVSY
+275 IDQALDTPGTTRTASITY

-298 AAAAQAA
+298 AAATTAA

-311 LALTVTVNNGDAT
+311 LGLSITINNGDAT
-324 TYKIPAATIASWTT
+324 TYKIPAATIASWTV

-358 EYMAGELGQHLNQ
+358 DYMNGELGNHLNQ
-371 TKTNQVDLVDASG
+371 TKTNQVDLVDTSG

-413 SGNRSA
+413 SANRSA

-480 IYLKYKVQDMR
+480 IYLKYQVQDMR
-491 GSNDDGS
+491 GTNDDGS
-498 RYLTPGVK
+498 QYLSKGVK
-506 WISYFNGGQGFH
+506 WVSYFNGGQGFH
-518 TANWNASGIAS
+518 TAGWNAAGIAS

-549 WIYDNCPEGTLVQVV
+549 WIYDNCPDGTLVQVV
-564 GAQPTSP
+564 GAQPTAP

>member
-1 MMRLKSGASKKEEGN
+1 M
-16 NVTNTSD
+16 
-23 GFVPR
+23 PR
-28 YDAGSP
+28 KT
-34 SMANSGRIPAQPD
+34 RVPAQPD
-47 APGDVWKGMGGMEPN
+47 APGDIWKTN
-62 DDTLSGMEIPLYTV
+62 LAADAADAADVNVDTLSGMEIPLYAISDAGNGD
-76 ADGGAADTDAEMAQA
+76 ADDEMATA

-98 VWLIVLLS
+98 LWLRILLIAFAVLA
-106 ILGVIV
+106 

-122 RWYYQDKAAPGI
+122 RWYYQDKAAPGVM
-134 TFAGVSVAG
+134 FAGASVAG
-143 QNRAQLADTV
+143 QNSEQLAATV
-153 KQAVNATKITVTDQQ
+153 KSAVENTKITVTDSQ

-175 LKDLGVTVN
+175 LKDLGVNVN
-184 EQQTVSELVS
+184 QKQTVSALIA
-194 AKNANPFMRI
+194 AKDSNPFVRI
-204 NPFAKQSVKLA
+204 NPFSKQNVKLV
-215 ATTDKLALSE
+215 ATADKLALSQ

-232 TPDQQAIASTISYD
+232 PNDSQAIASTIAYD
-246 DASSKFVV
+246 QTSQKFTVTV
-254 NAGRGGQ
+254 GRGGQ
-261 TPVIDTVTKAVDQA
+261 APVTDNVVKA
-275 IDQPGSVRTASVSY
+275 IDQALDTPGTTRTASITY

-298 AAAAQAA
+298 AAATTAA
-305 DQANAG
+305 DQANVG
-311 LALTVTVNNGDAT
+311 LGLSITINNGDAT
-324 TYKIPAATIASWTT
+324 TYKIPAATIASWTV

-358 EYMAGELGQHLNQ
+358 DYMNGELGNHLNQ
-371 TKTNQVDLVDASG
+371 TKTNQVDLVDTSG

-390 TKGVNGVAIKDTA
+390 TKGVNGVTIKDTA

-413 SGNRSA
+413 SANRSA

-480 IYLKYKVQDMR
+480 IYLKYQVQDMR
-491 GSNDDGS
+491 GTNDDGS
-498 RYLTPGVK
+498 QYLTKGVK

-518 TANWNASGIAS
+518 TAGWNAAGIAS

-549 WIYDNCPEGTLVQVV
+549 WIYDNCPDGTLVQVV
-564 GAQPTSP
+564 GAQPTAP

>member
-1 MMRLKSGASKKEEGN
+1 
-16 NVTNTSD
+16 
-23 GFVPR
+23 
-28 YDAGSP
+28 
-34 SMANSGRIPAQPD
+34 MANSDRIPAQPD
-47 APGDVWKGMGGMEPN
+47 APGDVWKGIGGMEPN

-358 EYMAGELGQHLNQ
+358 EYMAGELGRHLNQ
-371 TKTNQVDLVDASG
+371 TKTNQVDIVDASG

>member
-1 MMRLKSGASKKEEGN
+1 MPR
-16 NVTNTSD
+16 NTRVS
-23 GFVPR
+23 
-28 YDAGSP
+28 
-34 SMANSGRIPAQPD
+34 AQPD
-47 APGDVWKGMGGMEPN
+47 VPGDIWKTNLAADAADAADVN
-62 DDTLSGMEIPLYTV
+62 DDTLSGMEIPLYAISDAGNGN
-76 ADGGAADTDAEMAQA
+76 ADDEMATA

-98 VWLIVLLS
+98 PWLRILLIVLAVLA
-106 ILGVIV
+106 

-122 RWYYQDKAAPGI
+122 RWYYQDKAAPGVM
-134 TFAGVSVAG
+134 FAGASVVG
-143 QNRAQLADTV
+143 QNSEQLAATV
-153 KQAVNATKITVTDQQ
+153 KSAVENTKITVTDSQ
-168 GNTVTAS
+168 GNAVTAS
-175 LKDLGVTVN
+175 LKDLGVNVN
-184 EQQTVSELVS
+184 QKQTVSALIA
-194 AKNANPFMRI
+194 AKDSNPFVRI
-204 NPFAKQSVKLA
+204 NPFSKQNVKLS
-215 ATTDKLALSE
+215 ATADKLALSQ

-232 TPDQQAIASTISYD
+232 PNDSQAIASTIAYD
-246 DASSKFVV
+246 QTSQKFTVTV
-254 NAGRGGQ
+254 GRGGQ
-261 TPVIDTVTKAVDQA
+261 APVTDSVVKA
-275 IDQPGSVRTASVSY
+275 IDQALDTPGTTRTASITY

-298 AAAAQAA
+298 AAATTAA

-311 LALTVTVNNGDAT
+311 LGLSITINNGDAT
-324 TYKIPAATIASWTT
+324 TYKIPAATIASWTV

-358 EYMAGELGQHLNQ
+358 DYMNGELGNHLNQ
-371 TKTNQVDLVDASG
+371 TKTNQVDLVDTSG

-390 TKGVNGVAIKDTA
+390 TKGMNGVTIKDTA

-413 SGNRSA
+413 SANRSA

-434 QKVTWK
+434 QTVTWK

-480 IYLKYKVQDMR
+480 IYLKYQVQDMR
-491 GSNDDGS
+491 GTNDDGS
-498 RYLTPGVK
+498 QYLSPGVK
-506 WISYFNGGQGFH
+506 WVSYFNGGQGFH
-518 TANWNASGIAS
+518 TANWNAAGIAS

-549 WIYDNCPEGTLVQVV
+549 WIYDNCPDGTLVQVV
-564 GAQPTSP
+564 GAQPTAP

>member
-1 MMRLKSGASKKEEGN
+1 
-16 NVTNTSD
+16 
-23 GFVPR
+23 
-28 YDAGSP
+28 
-34 SMANSGRIPAQPD
+34 MANSGRIPAQPD
-47 APGDVWKGMGGMEPN
+47 APGDVWKGIGGMEPN

-358 EYMAGELGQHLNQ
+358 EYMAGELGRHLNQ